1 MKPVALE
8 VFMVTDSG
16 VSQSRRK
23 RIVDGLSQNDGFPQ
37 IMGIINVTSDSF
49 FEGSRSLSSED
60 AIERALA
67 MWGSGAT
74 WVDIGGEST
83 RPGAAPV
90 DEESEIQR
98 VVPVIKA
105 LRKANPDGLISIDT
119 RHASVAHEALKA
131 GADMVNDVSGLRD
144 KAMIDTV
151 LEWEAGI
158 CIMHMQGEPGTMQ
171 SKPHYVNCVEEVSA
185 YLADQRNRL
194 IEQGHPKEL
203 ICIDPGIGFGKD
215 HAHNLALLQAGKR
228 IGEDA
233 SVSIL
238 WGVSRKRIVGHLTGH
253 EHADD
258 RLAGTLGIAAVAVA
272 RGINL
277 LRVHDVQEHVDLFLA
292 MKPFD

>member
-23 RIVDGLSQNDGFPQ
+23 RIVDGLKQNDGFPH

-49 FEGSRSLSSED
+49 YEGSRSLSSED

-67 MWGSGAT
+67 MWASGAT

-83 RPGAAPV
+83 RPGAARV

-105 LRKANPDGLISIDT
+105 LRKANPEGLISIDT
-119 RHASVAHEALKA
+119 RHASVAREGLKA

-144 KAMIDTV
+144 KAMIETV
-151 LEWEAGI
+151 LEWEAAI

-171 SKPHYVNCVEEVSA
+171 TKPQYVNCVEEVST
-185 YLADQRNRL
+185 YLANQRSQL
-194 IEQGHPKEL
+194 IKQGHPKEL
-203 ICIDPGIGFGKD
+203 ICIDPGIGFGKE
-215 HAHNLALLQAGKR
+215 HVHNLSLLQAGKS

-258 RLAGTLGIAAVAVA
+258 RLAGTLGLAAVAVA

>member
-23 RIVDGLSQNDGFPQ
+23 RIVDGLKQNDGFPH

-49 FEGSRSLSSED
+49 YEGSRSLSSEE

-67 MWGSGAT
+67 MWASGAT

-83 RPGAAPV
+83 RPGAA
-90 DEESEIQR
+90 R
-98 VVPVIKA
+98 VIKA

-119 RHASVAHEALKA
+119 RHASVARAGLKA

-144 KAMIDTV
+144 KAMIETV
-151 LEWEAGI
+151 LEWGAAI

-171 SKPHYVNCVEEVSA
+171 TKPQYVNCVEEVST
-185 YLADQRNRL
+185 YLANKRSQL
-194 IEQGHPKEL
+194 IKKGHPEEL
-203 ICIDPGIGFGKD
+203 ICIDPGIGFGKEHD
-215 HAHNLALLQAGKR
+215 HNLSLLQAGKS

-258 RLAGTLGIAAVAVA
+258 RLAGTLGLAAVAVTS
-272 RGINL
+272 GINL
-277 LRVHDVQEHVDLFLA
+277 LRVHDVQEHVDLFLT
-292 MKPFD
+292 MKPFN